1 MVLKKLTRNPAME
14 AVDLFR
20 RLDGGRSDTLLSDPS
35 RGDTVI
41 GEISAALRDALGTPS
56 TVAGW
61 RAQSMFASLVAA
73 LDECDLMT
81 AVDMGDVYFDGDSV
95 KAPDFF
101 LHLRDG
107 RRLLVDVK
115 NVILTPDN
123 FDAPITFSRSEV
135 SRLTR
140 FAELY
145 GAELHFAMFMTE
157 LGAWSLISVTD
168 LDRGPGGGHRIQ
180 PAEALKRNRMRALG
194 DVTLGTVAP
203 LELRVTFPTPVTVA
217 AYGDASV
224 PPGSAVEYVAGERQI
239 SEPVEQRLMTFM
251 VLFGGWNMV
260 ESPTIVDEMMTGVTV
275 TAVPIQSSGQG
286 FDVVG
291 ALSSMYARYFDSG
304 TRGSNGI
311 TALDPL
317 LAPGTLAALLPHGYE
332 TKQLPL
338 WRFILTPKTAEDGES
353 IDGDSR

>member
-1 MVLKKLTRNPAME
+1 ME

-20 RLDGGRSDTLLSDPS
+20 RLDTGQSETLLSDPS
-35 RGDTVI
+35 RADSVI
-41 GEISAALRDALGTPS
+41 GEISAALRDALATPS

-61 RAQSMFASLVAA
+61 RAQSMFASLVTA

-81 AVDMGDVYFDGDSV
+81 AVDMGEVYYDGDSV

-101 LHLRDG
+101 VHLRDG

-115 NVILTPDN
+115 SVTLTADN

-145 GAELHFAMFMTE
+145 GAELHFALFMVE

-168 LDRGPGGGHRIQ
+168 LDRGPGGGHRIR
-180 PAEALKRNRMRALG
+180 PSEALTRNRMSALG
-194 DVTLGTVAP
+194 DVTLGTVSP
-203 LELRVTFPTPVTVA
+203 LQLRVTFPTPVTVA
-217 AYGDASV
+217 AYRDASV
-224 PPGSAVEYVAGERQI
+224 PPGSAVEYVAGERRI
-239 SEPVEQRLMTFM
+239 TAPVEQRLMTFM

-260 ESPTIVDEMMTGVTV
+260 ESPTIIDDMMTGVTV
-275 TAVPIQSSGQG
+275 TSVPIEPSGQG

-304 TRGSNGI
+304 TRGPNGI

-317 LAPGTLAALLPHGYE
+317 LTPGTLAALLPYGYE
-332 TKQLPL
+332 TTQLPL
-338 WRFILTPKTAEDGES
+338 WRFVLAPNTRNVSASSEVN
-353 IDGDSR
+353 SR